1 MLLRPT
7 QDNKK
12 QKTNN
17 ERIRYPAKFPGL
29 GEALIFFSFPFPRI
43 KARKGKIPPKMRETL
58 TTKKPGTHW
67 KNPAAHPAFFSFCF

>member
-7 QDNKK
+7 RDNKK

-29 GEALIFFSFPFPRI
+29 GEALIFFSLPFPRI
-43 KARKGKIPPKMRETL
+43 KARKGWIPE
-58 TTKKPGTHW
+58 
-67 KNPAAHPAFFSFCF
+67 KN

>member
-1 MLLRPT
+1 MRYAPT
-7 QDNKK
+7 RENKK

-43 KARKGKIPPKMRETL
+43 KARKGKIPPKTREI
-58 TTKKPGTHW
+58 
-67 KNPAAHPAFFSFCF
+67 